1 MHKLWEKSTGYNL
14 LWAYSYA
21 CIWRSYSSIKVKG
34 RENYPKDGAV
44 IFASNH
50 CCTMMDPLVLLYAF
64 RGVSAFGARADIF
77 RKPKANKALRWLRI
91 VPLAR
96 ERDGMSAVSGNQQIF
111 EEIVECLDHGTPF
124 CLYVEGTHRP
134 QREIQRPIKKGV
146 FRLAELA
153 EQETGKKIYIVP
165 VGLTYGDFFRYM
177 KPVKVRFGEPLP
189 LDDVRDMDSRARL
202 EMLGDR
208 IQALVDLEVPERNHG
223 LIVPRALLAILTLP
237 LFAACA
243 VLSSPILI
251 LTAIFLRKVKDK
263 AWNNTIRFACS
274 LIFFVLWPFHSL
286 FYILLNYYQDLIQD
300 IKK

>member
-21 CIWRSYSSIKVKG
+21 CIWRSYSSIKVEG

-64 RGVSAFGARADIF
+64 KGASAFGARADIF

-111 EEIVECLDHGTPF
+111 EEIVESLDHGMPF

-134 QREIQRPIKKGV
+134 QRELQRPIKKGV

-153 EQETGKKIYIVP
+153 EQETAKKIYIVP

-189 LDDVRDMDSRARL
+189 LDDVRDMESRARL

-208 IQALVDLEVPERNHG
+208 IQDLVDREVPERNHG
-223 LIVPRALLAILTLP
+223 LIIPRALLAVLTLP

-286 FYILLNYYQDLIQD
+286 FYILLNYYQDLIED
-300 IKK
+300 IKR

>member
-21 CIWRSYSSIKVKG
+21 CIWRSYSSIKVEG

-208 IQALVDLEVPERNHG
+208 IQALVDQEVPERNHG

-286 FYILLNYYQDLIQD
+286 FYVLLNFYQDLLQD

>member
-1 MHKLWEKSTGYNL
+1 MHKLWENSTGYTL
-14 LWAYSYA
+14 LRWYSDV
-21 CIWRSYSSIKVKG
+21 CIWRSYSSIKVEG
-34 RENYPKDGAV
+34 KDRIPTDAPV

-50 CCTMMDPLVLLYAF
+50 CCTMMDPLVLLYALK
-64 RGVSAFGARADIF
+64 RKCAFGARADIF

-111 EEIVECLDHGTPF
+111 DEIVECLDNQVPF

-134 QREIQRPIKKGV
+134 QRILQRPVKKGV

-153 EQETGKKIYIVP
+153 EEKTGKKIYIVP

-177 KPVKVRFGEPLP
+177 KPAKVRFGQPLP
-189 LDDVRDMDSRARL
+189 LDDVRDMNSRDRL

-208 IQALVDLEVPERNHG
+208 IQDLVDQEEPVRNHG
-223 LIVPRALLAILTLP
+223 LIIPRILLGLIGLP
-237 LFAACA
+237 IFAACA
-243 VLSSPILI
+243 VASSPILI
-251 LTAIFLRKVKDK
+251 LTAIFLRNVKDK

-286 FYILLNYYQDLIQD
+286 FYILLNYYQDLIED
-300 IKK
+300 IKR

>member
-21 CIWRSYSSIKVKG
+21 CIWRSYSSIKVEG

-189 LDDVRDMDSRARL
+189 LDDVRDMESRERL

-208 IQALVDLEVPERNHG
+208 IQNLVDQEMPERNHG
-223 LIVPRALLAILTLP
+223 LIVPRALLAILSLP

-300 IKK
+300 IKR

>member
-14 LWAYSYA
+14 LWVYSYA
-21 CIWRSYSSIKVKG
+21 CIWRSFSSIKVEG
-34 RENYPKDGAV
+34 REQFPTDGPV
-44 IFASNH
+44 ILASNH

-64 RGVSAFGARADIF
+64 KSKVAFGARADIF

-111 EEIVECLDHGTPF
+111 EEIVECLDHQVPF

-153 EQETGKKIYIVP
+153 ETETGKKIYIMP

-177 KPVKVRFGEPLP
+177 KPVTIRFGKPIP
-189 LDDVRDMDSRARL
+189 LDEVRDMNSKDRL

-208 IQALVDLEVPERNHG
+208 IQDLVDREVPERNHG
-223 LIVPRALLAILTLP
+223 LIVPRVLLALLTLP

-263 AWNNTIRFACS
+263 AWNNTVRFACS

-286 FYILLNYYQDLIQD
+286 FYLLLNYYQDLIED
-300 IKK
+300 IKR

>member
-21 CIWRSYSSIKVKG
+21 CIWRSYSSIKVDG

-208 IQALVDLEVPERNHG
+208 IQALVDLEMPERNHG

-286 FYILLNYYQDLIQD
+286 FYVLLNFYQDLIQD

>member
-21 CIWRSYSSIKVKG
+21 CIWRSYSSIKVEG

-111 EEIVECLDHGTPF
+111 EEIVESLDHGMPF

-134 QREIQRPIKKGV
+134 QRELQRPIKKGV

-189 LDDVRDMDSRARL
+189 LDDVRDMESRARL

-208 IQALVDLEVPERNHG
+208 IQALVDQEVPERNHG
-223 LIVPRALLAILTLP
+223 YIIPRALLAIITLP
-237 LFAACA
+237 IFAACA

-274 LIFFVLWPFHSL
+274 LIFFVLWPFHSI
-286 FYILLNYYQDLIQD
+286 FFILLNYYQDLIEN
-300 IKK
+300 IKR

>member
-21 CIWRSYSSIKVKG
+21 CIWRSYSSIKVEG

>member
-21 CIWRSYSSIKVKG
+21 CIWRSYSSIKVEG

-64 RGVSAFGARADIF
+64 KGASAFGARADIF

-111 EEIVECLDHGTPF
+111 EEIVESLDHGMPF

-134 QREIQRPIKKGV
+134 QRELQRPIKKGV

-153 EQETGKKIYIVP
+153 EQETGKKI
-165 VGLTYGDFFRYM
+165 
-177 KPVKVRFGEPLP
+177 
-189 LDDVRDMDSRARL
+189 
-202 EMLGDR
+202 
-208 IQALVDLEVPERNHG
+208 
-223 LIVPRALLAILTLP
+223 
-237 LFAACA
+237 
-243 VLSSPILI
+243 
-251 LTAIFLRKVKDK
+251 
-263 AWNNTIRFACS
+263 
-274 LIFFVLWPFHSL
+274 
-286 FYILLNYYQDLIQD
+286 
-300 IKK
+300 

>member
-21 CIWRSYSSIKVKG
+21 CIWRSYSSIKVEG

-208 IQALVDLEVPERNHG
+208 IQALVDQEVPERNHG

>member
-21 CIWRSYSSIKVKG
+21 CIWRSYSSIKVEG

-111 EEIVECLDHGTPF
+111 EEIVECLNHGTPF

>member
-1 MHKLWEKSTGYNL
+1 MHKLWEKSTGYNIL
-14 LWAYSYA
+14 RWYSHI
-21 CIWRSYSSIKVKG
+21 CIKHCYSTIKVEG
-34 RENYPKDGAV
+34 RDLFPDDGAV

-50 CCTMMDPLVLLYAF
+50 CCTMMDPLLLLYA
-64 RGVSAFGARADIF
+64 RRDTTAFGARADIF

-111 EEIVECLDHGTPF
+111 EEIVECLDHQVPF

-153 EQETGKKIYIVP
+153 ETETGKKIYIMP

-177 KPVKVRFGEPLP
+177 KPVKIRFGKPFP
-189 LDDVRDMDSRARL
+189 LDEVRDMNSKDRL
-202 EMLGDR
+202 ELLGDK
-208 IQALVDLEVPERNHG
+208 IQELVDTQEPVRNHG
-223 LIVPRALLAILTLP
+223 NILLRALLALILLP
-237 LFAACA
+237 IFAVCT

-251 LTAIFLRKVKDK
+251 LTAIFLRNFKDP
-263 AWNNTIRFACS
+263 AWNNTVRFACS
-274 LIFFVLWPFHSL
+274 LIFFVLWPFHSV
-286 FYILLNYYQDLIQD
+286 FYLILNYYQDLIED
-300 IKK
+300 IKR

>member
-1 MHKLWEKSTGYNL
+1 MHRLWEKSTGYNL
-14 LWAYSYA
+14 LWLYSYA
-21 CIWRSYSSIKVKG
+21 CIWRSYSSIKVEG
-34 RENYPKDGAV
+34 REQFPTDGPV

-64 RGVSAFGARADIF
+64 KSKVAFGARADIF

-111 EEIVECLDHGTPF
+111 EEIVECLDHQVPF

-153 EQETGKKIYIVP
+153 ETETGKKIYIMP

-177 KPVKVRFGEPLP
+177 KPVKIRFGKPFP
-189 LDDVRDMDSRARL
+189 LDEVRDMNSKDRL
-202 EMLGDR
+202 ELLGDR
-208 IQALVDLEVPERNHG
+208 IQELVDTQEPVRNHG
-223 LIVPRALLAILTLP
+223 NILLRALLALILLP
-237 LFAACA
+237 IFAVCA

-251 LTAIFLRKVKDK
+251 LTAIFLRNFKDP
-263 AWNNTIRFACS
+263 AWNNTVRFACS
-274 LIFFVLWPFHSL
+274 LIFFVLWPFHSV
-286 FYILLNYYQDLIQD
+286 FYLILNYYQDLIED
-300 IKK
+300 IKR

>member
-21 CIWRSYSSIKVKG
+21 CIWRSYSSIKVEG

-64 RGVSAFGARADIF
+64 KGASAFGARADIF

-111 EEIVECLDHGTPF
+111 EEIVESLDHGMPF

-134 QREIQRPIKKGV
+134 QRELQRPIKKGV

-189 LDDVRDMDSRARL
+189 LDDVRDVESRARL

-208 IQALVDLEVPERNHG
+208 IQDLVDREVPERNHG
-223 LIVPRALLAILTLP
+223 LIILRALLAILTLP

-243 VLSSPILI
+243 VLSSPILV

-286 FYILLNYYQDLIQD
+286 FYILLNYYQDLIED
-300 IKK
+300 IKR

>member
-1 MHKLWEKSTGYNL
+1 
-14 LWAYSYA
+14 
-21 CIWRSYSSIKVKG
+21 
-34 RENYPKDGAV
+34 
-44 IFASNH
+44 
-50 CCTMMDPLVLLYAF
+50 MMDPLVLLYAF
-64 RGVSAFGARADIF
+64 KGASAFGARADIF

-208 IQALVDLEVPERNHG
+208 IQALVDQEVPERNHG